1 MAKSR
6 PKVILSAAMTLDGKI
21 ATKKGDSRLS
31 SKQDKVRIHK
41 LRSKVDA
48 ILVGS
53 NTVKRDDPMLT
64 VRYTKG
70 KNPLRVILDSKAEIN
85 LKSQIIKTCKKI
97 PTILAVSKKA
107 SKQNISNLKKHSLEI
122 VVVGENKINI
132 KNLLKVLS
140 KKKIKTLLV
149 EGGGTVNWE
158 FIKQGLVDEMIVTLT
173 PYLVGGQKAI
183 SLVEGEGFSKI
194 QNSKKLKL
202 KKIYKLGNEIVLH
215 YNLTC

>member
-1 MAKSR
+1 
-6 PKVILSAAMTLDGKI
+6 MTLDGKI

-132 KNLLKVLS
+132 RNLLKALS

-158 FIKQGLVDEMIVTLT
+158 FIKQGLADEIIVTIT